1 MNSIKFNSVKVEP
14 PRPDH
19 RPAAE
24 EQPVVVE
31 GLNARGKGLRASQIK
46 IGLATIMETGFGD
59 RPVPAFLRIPPGPY
73 WPSRC
78 FQLGIKVRIG
88 KQSNC
93 HNEQPYGNNFLSLLF
108 GLPPISP
115 GR

>member
-59 RPVPAFLRIPPGPY
+59 RPVPAFLRIPGSCVFMSVSSSSLNLPAALRFAEFKRSGF
-73 WPSRC
+73 WVRRG
-78 FQLGIKVRIG
+78 LGLARIL
-88 KQSNC
+88 Q
-93 HNEQPYGNNFLSLLF
+93 
-108 GLPPISP
+108 
-115 GR
+115 GRI